1 MAKKPE
7 NPSPRLAK
15 ALAAALPSPAQSRA
29 RTERVLVALSTEE
42 RDRIAAVAEAR
53 REPLATTVRTLAVTA
68 AEIVLAESKK

>member
-1 MAKKPE
+1 MAKKPD

-42 RDRIAAVAEAR
+42 RDTIAAVADAR

-68 AEIVLAESKK
+68 AEIVLAQSRK

>member
-29 RTERVLVALSTEE
+29 RTERVLVALSAEE
-42 RDRIAAVAEAR
+42 RATIAAVAEAR

-68 AEIVLAESKK
+68 AEIVLAESRK